1 MFTDHKKFA
10 AAPPTGGVSAEEKQ
24 ALVGEP
30 VVYGLPAKPREPV
43 ATVTYNEL
51 IGRLRLRVFGVEV
64 RSCPRFSERAEGL
77 YATAEQINNAAKE
90 KGL

>member
-30 VVYGLPAKPREPV
+30 VVYGLPAKPKKPV
-43 ATVTYNEL
+43 ALVERFADRAIL
-51 IGRLRLRVFGVEV
+51 IVHGVEV
-64 RSCPRFSERAEGL
+64 VCYHRGHAMVSHLNAVADC
-77 YATAEQINNAAKE
+77 INDAAAKE
-90 KGL
+90 QAK